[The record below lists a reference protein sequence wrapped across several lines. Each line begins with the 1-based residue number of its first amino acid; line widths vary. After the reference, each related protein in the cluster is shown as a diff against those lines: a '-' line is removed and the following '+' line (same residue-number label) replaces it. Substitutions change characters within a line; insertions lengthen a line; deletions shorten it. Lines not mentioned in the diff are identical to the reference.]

1 MRPGR
6 LRIAIVTLIAAVTA
20 GCGAGAPS
28 HVPSPTP
35 LPAASSFDQ
44 YAVAFCSA
52 WEALFRAVGNP
63 DTAEGSELSKALD
76 AAVAAHDGTKA
87 EQVAAQITQELESGR
102 RDVAVGGGW
111 RPAAPIM
118 VQLDRVFV
126 GFVAMTA
133 AKVAKAKGNPSAIDP
148 QVAFEQAGALEA
160 WTAMFEAYGALG
172 SARPTGV
179 QRCGDLPISP

>member
-1 MRPGR
+1 M
-6 LRIAIVTLIAAVTA
+6 AIVTLVAAATTA
-20 GCGAGAPS
+20 CGPGAPS
-28 HVPSPTP
+28 QAPNQTS

-63 DTAEGSELSKALD
+63 DTAEGSVLSKALD
-76 AAVAAHDGTKA
+76 GAVAAHDGTKA
-87 EQVAAQITQELESGR
+87 EQLAAQITQELESGR
-102 RDVAVGGGW
+102 RAVAVGGGW
-111 RPAAPIM
+111 PPAAPIM

-126 GFVAMTA
+126 GFEAMTA
-133 AKVAKAKGNPSAIDP
+133 AKVAKAQGKSNAIDP
-148 QVAFEQAGALEA
+148 QVAFEQSGALEA

-172 SARPTGV
+172 SARPAGV